1 MKEEELQTLRDAIER
16 KMGYGLN
23 TPSDFKKAA
32 AAIVEKTGR
41 SISSTTLMRIWG
53 YVRDGGINYHPT
65 LYSISTLA
73 MLLDYIDFKDFTAH
87 YMESDKRKRNM
98 SGIKKTQI

>member
-32 AAIVEKTGR
+32 ATIVEKTGR

-53 YVRDGGINYHPT
+53 YVRDGGADYHPST
-65 LYSISTLA
+65 YSLSTLA
-73 MLLDYIDFKDFTAH
+73 IFLGFLDFKDFAAH
-87 YMESDKRKRNM
+87 YTESVKRKR
-98 SGIKKTQI
+98 SLRGTRLV